1 MNEKG
6 GIGFRAVEVV
16 WECRSAPSWISLLPL
31 CPLCKYLTS
40 LPRAKALLT
49 HRTSCLQAP
58 GELFWL
64 ISIGFRDIP
73 LGSSVA
79 QGLTIIRRLLP
90 GDEDYAFHVLDVVLA
105 LFTPRFLSTVAPPTI
120 LEKGRCDAIKPF
132 LNCAIHSNRGVYLG
146 PAMSRWNRSC
156 DASHFCFLARG

>member
-1 MNEKG
+1 MSTLQVPD
-6 GIGFRAVEVV
+6 FFTR
-16 WECRSAPSWISLLPL
+16 P
-31 CPLCKYLTS
+31 
-40 LPRAKALLT
+40 KALLT

-105 LFTPRFLSTVAPPTI
+105 LFTPRFLYSSAPYHFG
-120 LEKGRCDAIKPF
+120 KGQ
-132 LNCAIHSNRGVYLG
+132 
-146 PAMSRWNRSC
+146 M
-156 DASHFCFLARG
+156 